1 MLRTNGRSSVEA
13 PERHGEPR
21 LVIAGL
27 APFYATTS
35 SIWYPFLRFVAG
47 GLLIIPGW
55 QHFENGATLFVVTS
69 LAKNGFPQSLA
80 IAYFIIFIEMIG
92 GACIAVGFLTRLF
105 PPACAIL
112 MAVIAFGV
120 QWPRGFGTPT
130 MFFLLWGAVFFSIS
144 LRGGGPYSLDR
155 LIGREL

>member
-13 PERHGEPR
+13 PERRGEPR

-92 GACIAVGFLTRLF
+92 GACIAVGVLDAIVRSGMRNSNGVDCIWCTVATRVRYAHYF
-105 PPACAIL
+105 S
-112 MAVIAFGV
+112 AVGC
-120 QWPRGFGTPT
+120 G
-130 MFFLLWGAVFFSIS
+130 LL
-144 LRGGGPYSLDR
+144 
-155 LIGREL
+155 

>member
-1 MLRTNGRSSVEA
+1 MVEA
-13 PERHGEPR
+13 PERRGEPR

-27 APFYATTS
+27 APFYAKTS
-35 SIWYPFLRFVAG
+35 NFWYPFLRFVAG

-55 QHFENGATLFVVTS
+55 QHFENGAALFATTS
-69 LAKNGFPQSLA
+69 LAKNGFPQALLL
-80 IAYFIIFIEMIG
+80 AYFIIFIEMIG
-92 GACIAVGFLTRLF
+92 GACIAMGFLTRLF
-105 PPACAIL
+105 APACAIL
-112 MAVIAFGV
+112 MALIAFGV

-130 MFFLLWGAVFFSIS
+130 MFFLLWGATFFAIS